1 MNYWYVYKTDS
12 FKKYYTKWKKK
23 TDTEDYILDDFIY
36 MKSSEEANPQRQ
48 RVDWLMVA

>member
-1 MNYWYVYKTDS
+1 MCIKQIAL
-12 FKKYYTKWKKK
+12 KKYYTKWKKK

-48 RVDWLMVA
+48 RVD